1 MKFTSARK
9 RGDLLCWGG
18 DGLGA
23 GGAPGLAHERS
34 GTRWHGGC
42 WRRELLVLAGDEPAG
57 GWSWWD
63 PTALPQLWA
72 GGLDAR
78 GWHDAGV
85 MAQCRGNGTLHGA
98 RSSR

>member
-1 MKFTSARK
+1 M
-9 RGDLLCWGG
+9 
-18 DGLGA
+18 
-23 GGAPGLAHERS
+23 
-34 GTRWHGGC
+34 
-42 WRRELLVLAGDEPAG
+42 LAGDEPAG

-85 MAQCRGNGTLHGA
+85 MAQCRGNGNAARGQKQQVKGA
-98 RSSR
+98 G